1 MSLKEKENIRNHL
14 NQYNKKTVRIIDK
27 NDEIFDGICEYY
39 PAVYGEIKYGVNEE
53 SLEI

>member
-1 MSLKEKENIRNHL
+1 MNL
-14 NQYNKKTVRIIDK
+14 NQYNQKTIRIIDK

-39 PAVYGEIKYGVNEE
+39 SVEYGEIKYGVNEE